1 MTPSKRD
8 TQQPNQEDLKMVS
21 VKTLLNTALHYNNRH
36 TSGLAQVLW
45 NMGMLEAKKEKQ
57 RLYFSNNLFKVTS
70 KIN

>member
-1 MTPSKRD
+1 MLSA
-8 TQQPNQEDLKMVS
+8 
-21 VKTLLNTALHYNNRH
+21 KTLLNTALQFNNRT

-57 RLYFSNNLFKVTS
+57 PLYFSNNLFKVTS